1 MPDIN
6 QDIGVCVVQF
16 FQAFGS
22 GDDAHELDLLAAEL
36 LYHADG
42 IGGRPASRK
51 HGVHD
56 YDLPL
61 VNRVRELALAV

>member
-1 MPDIN
+1 MPDVN
-6 QDIGVCVVQF
+6 LDVRMSLVQF

-22 GDDAHELDLLAAEL
+22 GDDAHELDLFSTVLF
-36 LYHADG
+36 YNADG
-42 IGGRPASRK
+42 IGSRAASRK

-61 VNRVRELALAV
+61 VNQVRELALAV

>member
-1 MPDIN
+1 MPDVN
-6 QDIGVCVVQF
+6 LDVRMSLVQF
-16 FQAFGS
+16 LQAFGS
-22 GDDAHELDLLAAEL
+22 GDDAHELNLLSAVL
-36 LYHADG
+36 FYHADG
-42 IGGRPASRK
+42 IGGRTASRE

>member
-1 MPDIN
+1 MPDVN
-6 QDIGVCVVQF
+6 LDVRMSLVQF

-22 GDDAHELDLLAAEL
+22 GDDAHELNLFSAVLF
-36 LYHADG
+36 YHADG
-42 IGGRPASRK
+42 VGGRPASRK

>member
-1 MPDIN
+1 MSL
-6 QDIGVCVVQF
+6 VQF
-16 FQAFGS
+16 LQAFG
-22 GDDAHELDLLAAEL
+22 GGNDAHELDLLAAVL

-42 IGGRPASRK
+42 IGCRPASRK

>member
-6 QDIGVCVVQF
+6 LDVRMSLVQF

-22 GDDAHELDLLAAEL
+22 GDDAHELDLLAAVL
-36 LYHADG
+36 FYHADG

-51 HGVHD
+51 HRVHD

-61 VNRVRELALAV
+61 VNRIRELALAI

>member
-1 MPDIN
+1 MPDVN
-6 QDIGVCVVQF
+6 LDVRMSLVQF

-22 GDDAHELDLLAAEL
+22 GDDAHELDLLAAVL

-42 IGGRPASRK
+42 IGGRTASRK

-61 VNRVRELALAV
+61 VNRIRELALAV

>member
-1 MPDIN
+1 MNLI
-6 QDIGVCVVQF
+6 F
-16 FQAFGS
+16 
-22 GDDAHELDLLAAEL
+22 LAAVL

-42 IGGRPASRK
+42 VGGRTASRK